1 MLAWL
6 VGFGFGFW
14 LGMLFCDAIVI
25 VLGLGFHGLCWCVW
39 IWVLWCDFGVRF
51 FLGLVGACVLGYGLG
66 LDCRIWAC
74 CGVGAMQVSCV
85 FVSHGLDLGFVVCV
99 CMWICSLA
107 GIFVLGG
114 WS

>member
-1 MLAWL
+1 MDY
-6 VGFGFGFW
+6 VGAFGFGFC
-14 LGMLFCDAIVI
+14 GVTSA
-25 VLGLGFHGLCWCVW
+25 CV
-39 IWVLWCDFGVRF
+39 

-74 CGVGAMQVSCV
+74 CGVGAIQVSCA

-107 GIFVLGG
+107 GIFVLGE